1 MTYTAESHIKTV
13 SDVKTFFHHLA
24 NECRISFHP
33 DDDFAEY
40 TYNDNIRIFSDEEA
54 VIYNRLMDESLDVC
68 EKAKVEI
75 YGIGYEELIK
85 AMNFTS

>member
-40 TYNDNIRIFSDEEA
+40 TYMITSVFFRTKKRLFI
-54 VIYNRLMDESLDVC
+54 IGLWTNRLMFVKKLRS
-68 EKAKVEI
+68 KSTA
-75 YGIGYEELIK
+75 
-85 AMNFTS
+85 